1 MAQTSLGRNRDFVL
15 LEAGRM
21 LSTAGSS
28 FSSVAYPLLVLSL
41 THSPAKAGLVAF
53 ARLLPIPL
61 LGLLAGVAADR
72 CDRRRIMLGA
82 DVVRALAIGALA
94 LVVAT
99 DPLLWAI
106 AALAFVE
113 GAGDAF
119 FTASQIGA
127 VRAVVP
133 EAQLPA
139 AIGVQQARSAA
150 VGIAGPPAGG
160 ALFGVARALP
170 FVFDAASYVF
180 SFVSLLAMRTRFQE
194 TRERGSAGL
203 RTELAEGFRFL
214 WHEPFVRTTSFLYAI
229 GNFTIPGIL
238 FVLVVA
244 ARQRGLSGGTV
255 GALLAAFSACVL
267 AGSLASGLV
276 RRRVGARAI
285 ILAEQYTGLATIA
298 FLIRPSAFV
307 LAVAIL
313 PQAFVLPI
321 TDTVVVSRRIAI
333 TPDRLL
339 GRVEAVRL
347 TIARTA
353 APLGPLAAGVL
364 ASAVSNRAAIALFVA
379 LGVVLAVWAT
389 ASRSLD
395 VRSV

>member
-41 THSPAKAGLVAF
+41 THSPAKAGLVSF
-53 ARLLPIPL
+53 VRLLPIPV
-61 LGLLAGVAADR
+61 LGLIAGVAADR
-72 CDRRRIMLGA
+72 WDRRRIMLAA
-82 DVVRALAIGALA
+82 DALRALAIGALA
-94 LVVAT
+94 LVVVT

-106 AALAFVE
+106 AVLAFVE

-119 FTASQIGA
+119 FSASQMGA

-139 AIGVQQARSAA
+139 AVGIQQARSAT

-160 ALFGVARALP
+160 ALFGIARALP
-170 FVFDAASYVF
+170 FVADGASYVF

-194 TRERGSAGL
+194 TRERPAAGL
-203 RTELAEGFRFL
+203 RAQLAEGFHFL
-214 WHEPFVRTTSFLYAI
+214 WRQPFVRTTSFLYAI

-244 ARQRGLSGGTV
+244 ARQRGLSGSAV
-255 GALLAAFSACVL
+255 GALLAAFSGCVL

-276 RRRVGARAI
+276 RHCFGARTI

-298 FLIRPSAFV
+298 FLVWPSVFV

-364 ASAVSNRAAIALFVA
+364 ASAASNRAAIALFVT
-379 LGVVLAVWAT
+379 LGVVLAAWAT
-389 ASRSLD
+389 ASRSL
-395 VRSV
+395 VL

>member
-41 THSPAKAGLVAF
+41 THSPAKAGLVSF
-53 ARLLPIPL
+53 VRLLPIPV
-61 LGLLAGVAADR
+61 LGLIAGVAADR
-72 CDRRRIMLGA
+72 WDRRRIMLAA
-82 DVVRALAIGALA
+82 DALRALAIGALA
-94 LVVAT
+94 LVVVT

-106 AALAFVE
+106 AVLAFVE

-119 FTASQIGA
+119 FSASQMGA

-139 AIGVQQARSAA
+139 AVGIQQARSAT

-160 ALFGVARALP
+160 ALFGIARALP
-170 FVFDAASYVF
+170 FVADAASYVF

-194 TRERGSAGL
+194 TRERAAGGL
-203 RTELAEGFRFL
+203 RAQLAEGFHFL
-214 WHEPFVRTTSFLYAI
+214 WRQPFVRTTSFLYAI

-244 ARQRGLSGGTV
+244 ARQRGLSGSAV
-255 GALLAAFSACVL
+255 GALLAAFSGCVL

-276 RRRVGARAI
+276 RHRFGARTI

-298 FLIRPSAFV
+298 FLVWPSVFV

-364 ASAVSNRAAIALFVA
+364 ASAASNRAAIALFVT
-379 LGVVLAVWAT
+379 LGVVLAAWAT
-389 ASRSLD
+389 ASRSL
-395 VRSV
+395 VL

>member
-41 THSPAKAGLVAF
+41 THSPAKAGLVSF
-53 ARLLPIPL
+53 VRLLPIPV
-61 LGLLAGVAADR
+61 LGLIAGVAADR
-72 CDRRRIMLGA
+72 WDRRRIMLAA
-82 DVVRALAIGALA
+82 DALRALAIGALA
-94 LVVAT
+94 LVVVT

-106 AALAFVE
+106 AVLAFVE

-119 FTASQIGA
+119 FSASQMGA

-139 AIGVQQARSAA
+139 AVGIQQARSAT

-160 ALFGVARALP
+160 ALFGIARALP
-170 FVFDAASYVF
+170 FMADGASYVF

-194 TRERGSAGL
+194 TRERPAAGL
-203 RTELAEGFRFL
+203 RAQLAEGFHFL
-214 WHEPFVRTTSFLYAI
+214 WRQPFVRTTSFLYAI

-244 ARQRGLSGGTV
+244 ARQRGLSGSAV
-255 GALLAAFSACVL
+255 GALLAAFSGCVL

-276 RRRVGARAI
+276 RHRFGARTI

-298 FLIRPSAFV
+298 FLVWPSVFV

-364 ASAVSNRAAIALFVA
+364 ASAASNRAAIALFVT
-379 LGVVLAVWAT
+379 LGVVLAAWAT
-389 ASRSLD
+389 ASRSL
-395 VRSV
+395 VL

>member
-1 MAQTSLGRNRDFVL
+1 
-15 LEAGRM
+15 
-21 LSTAGSS
+21 
-28 FSSVAYPLLVLSL
+28 
-41 THSPAKAGLVAF
+41 
-53 ARLLPIPL
+53 
-61 LGLLAGVAADR
+61 
-72 CDRRRIMLGA
+72 
-82 DVVRALAIGALA
+82 
-94 LVVAT
+94 
-99 DPLLWAI
+99 
-106 AALAFVE
+106 
-113 GAGDAF
+113 
-119 FTASQIGA
+119 
-127 VRAVVP
+127 VP

-139 AIGVQQARSAA
+139 AVGIQQARSAT

-160 ALFGVARALP
+160 ALFGIARALP
-170 FVFDAASYVF
+170 FVADGASYVF

-194 TRERGSAGL
+194 TRERPAAGL
-203 RTELAEGFRFL
+203 RAQLAEGFHFL
-214 WHEPFVRTTSFLYAI
+214 WRQPFVRTTSFLYAI

-244 ARQRGLSGGTV
+244 ARQRGLSGSAV
-255 GALLAAFSACVL
+255 GALLAAFSGCVL

-276 RRRVGARAI
+276 RHRFGARTI

-298 FLIRPSAFV
+298 FLVWPSVFV

-364 ASAVSNRAAIALFVA
+364 ASAASNRAAIALFVT
-379 LGVVLAVWAT
+379 LGVVLAAWAT
-389 ASRSLD
+389 ASRSL
-395 VRSV
+395 VL

>member
-41 THSPAKAGLVAF
+41 THSPAKAGLVSF
-53 ARLLPIPL
+53 VRLLPIPV
-61 LGLLAGVAADR
+61 LGLIAGVAADR
-72 CDRRRIMLGA
+72 WDRRRIMLAA
-82 DVVRALAIGALA
+82 DALRALAIGALA
-94 LVVAT
+94 LVVVT

-106 AALAFVE
+106 AVLAFVE

-119 FTASQIGA
+119 FSASQMGA

-139 AIGVQQARSAA
+139 AVGIQQARSAT

-160 ALFGVARALP
+160 ALFGIARALP
-170 FVFDAASYVF
+170 FVADAASYVF

-194 TRERGSAGL
+194 TRERPAAGL
-203 RTELAEGFRFL
+203 RAQLAEGFHFL
-214 WHEPFVRTTSFLYAI
+214 WRQPFVRTTSFLYAI

-244 ARQRGLSGGTV
+244 ARQRGLSGSAV
-255 GALLAAFSACVL
+255 GALLAAFSGCVL

-276 RRRVGARAI
+276 RHRFGARTI

-298 FLIRPSAFV
+298 FLVWPSVFV

-364 ASAVSNRAAIALFVA
+364 ASAASNRAAIALFVT
-379 LGVVLAVWAT
+379 LGVVLAAWAT
-389 ASRSLD
+389 ASRSL
-395 VRSV
+395 VC

>member
-41 THSPAKAGLVAF
+41 THSPAKAGLVSF
-53 ARLLPIPL
+53 VRLLPIPV
-61 LGLLAGVAADR
+61 LGLIAGLAADR
-72 CDRRRIMLGA
+72 WDRRRIMLAA
-82 DVVRALAIGALA
+82 DALRALAIGALA
-94 LVVAT
+94 LVVVT

-106 AALAFVE
+106 AVLAFVE

-119 FTASQIGA
+119 FSASQMGA

-139 AIGVQQARSAA
+139 AVGIQQARSAT

-160 ALFGVARALP
+160 ALFGIARALP
-170 FVFDAASYVF
+170 FVADAASYVF

-194 TRERGSAGL
+194 TRERPAAGL
-203 RTELAEGFRFL
+203 RAQLAEGFHFL
-214 WHEPFVRTTSFLYAI
+214 WRQPFVRTTSFLYAI

-244 ARQRGLSGGTV
+244 ARQRGLSGSAV
-255 GALLAAFSACVL
+255 GALLAAFSGCVL

-276 RRRVGARAI
+276 RRRFGARTI

-298 FLIRPSAFV
+298 FLVWPSVFV

-364 ASAVSNRAAIALFVA
+364 ASAASNRAAIALFVT
-379 LGVVLAVWAT
+379 LGVVLAAWAT
-389 ASRSLD
+389 ASRSL
-395 VRSV
+395 VL

>member
-41 THSPAKAGLVAF
+41 THSPAKAGLVSF
-53 ARLLPIPL
+53 VRLLPIPV
-61 LGLLAGVAADR
+61 LGLIAGVAADR
-72 CDRRRIMLGA
+72 WDRRRIMLAA
-82 DVVRALAIGALA
+82 DALRALAIGALA
-94 LVVAT
+94 LVVVT

-106 AALAFVE
+106 AVLAFVE

-119 FTASQIGA
+119 FSASQIGA

-139 AIGVQQARSAA
+139 AVGIQQARSAT

-160 ALFGVARALP
+160 ALFGIARALP
-170 FVFDAASYVF
+170 FVADAASYVF

-194 TRERGSAGL
+194 TRERPAAGL
-203 RTELAEGFRFL
+203 RAQLAEGFHFL
-214 WHEPFVRTTSFLYAI
+214 WRQPFVRTTSFLYAI

-244 ARQRGLSGGTV
+244 ARQRGLSGSAV
-255 GALLAAFSACVL
+255 GALLAAFSGCVL

-276 RRRVGARAI
+276 RHRFGARTI

-298 FLIRPSAFV
+298 FLVWPSVFV

-364 ASAVSNRAAIALFVA
+364 ASAASNRAAIALFVT
-379 LGVVLAVWAT
+379 LGVVLAAWAT
-389 ASRSLD
+389 ASRSL
-395 VRSV
+395 VL

>member
-1 MAQTSLGRNRDFVL
+1 MAQTSLRRNRDFVL
-15 LEAGRM
+15 LEAGRL
-21 LSTAGSS
+21 LSSGGSS

-41 THSPAKAGLVAF
+41 THSPAKAGLVSF
-53 ARLLPIPL
+53 ARLLPMPL

-72 CDRRRIMLGA
+72 WDRRRIMLAA
-82 DVVRALAIGALA
+82 DAVRALAIGALA
-94 LVVAT
+94 IVVVS

-106 AALAFVE
+106 AALAFAE
-113 GAGDAF
+113 GAGEAF

-133 EAQLPA
+133 GAQLPA
-139 AIGVQQARSAA
+139 AVGVQQARSAT

-170 FVFDAASYVF
+170 FVADAASYLF
-180 SFVSLLAMRTRFQE
+180 SFLSLLAIRTRFQE
-194 TRERGSAGL
+194 TRERTDARL
-203 RTELAEGFRFL
+203 RTQLAEGFRFL
-214 WHEPFVRTTSFLYAI
+214 WRQPFVRTTSFLYAI

-244 ARQRGLSGGTV
+244 ARQRGLSGGAV
-255 GALLAAFSACVL
+255 GALLAAFSGCVL
-267 AGSLASGLV
+267 VGSLASGLV
-276 RRRVGARAI
+276 RRRLGARTI
-285 ILAEQYTGLATIA
+285 ILAEQYTGLAVIA
-298 FLIRPSAFV
+298 FLVRPSVFV

-321 TDTVVVSRRIAI
+321 TDTVVVSRRIVI

-339 GRVEAVRL
+339 GRVEAVRS

-353 APLGPLAAGVL
+353 APLGPLVAGVL
-364 ASAVSNRAAIALFVA
+364 ASAVSNRAAIGLFA
-379 LGVVLAVWAT
+379 AFGVVLAVWAT

-395 VRSV
+395 

>member
-28 FSSVAYPLLVLSL
+28 FSTVAYPLLVLSL
-41 THSPAKAGLVAF
+41 THSPAKAGLVSF

-61 LGLLAGVAADR
+61 LSLLAGLAADR
-72 CDRRRIMLGA
+72 WDRRRIMLAA
-82 DVVRALAIGALA
+82 DAVRALAIGALA
-94 LVVAT
+94 LVVVT

-106 AALAFVE
+106 AVLAFVE
-113 GAGDAF
+113 GTGDAF
-119 FTASQIGA
+119 FSASQMGA

-139 AIGVQQARSAA
+139 AVGIQQARSAA

-160 ALFGVARALP
+160 ALFGVARTLP
-170 FVFDAASYVF
+170 FVADAVSYVF

-194 TRERGSAGL
+194 TREHTEAGL
-203 RTELAEGFRFL
+203 RAQLAEGFRFL
-214 WHEPFVRTTSFLYAI
+214 WREPFVRTTSFLYAI

-244 ARQRGLSGGTV
+244 ARQRGLSGSAV
-255 GALLAAFSACVL
+255 GALLAAFSGCVL
-267 AGSLASGLV
+267 AGSLASGLA
-276 RRRVGARAI
+276 RRRLGARTI
-285 ILAEQYTGLATIA
+285 ILAEQYTGLAPIA
-298 FLIRPSAFV
+298 FLLWPNVFV

-313 PQAFVLPI
+313 PQAFVLPV
-321 TDTVVVSRRIAI
+321 TDTVVVSRRVAI

-353 APLGPLAAGVL
+353 APLGPLAAGIL
-364 ASAVSNRAAIALFVA
+364 AGAVSNRAAIALFVA

-395 VRSV
+395 

>member
-1 MAQTSLGRNRDFVL
+1 MAQTTLSRNRDFVL

-53 ARLLPIPL
+53 VRLLPIPL

-72 CDRRRIMLGA
+72 WDRRRIMLGA
-82 DVVRALAIGALA
+82 DAVRALAIGALA

-106 AALAFVE
+106 AALAFAE

-160 ALFGVARALP
+160 ALFGIARTLP

-180 SFVSLLAMRTRFQE
+180 SFVSLLAVRTRFQE
-194 TRERGSAGL
+194 TREQSGAGL
-203 RTELAEGFRFL
+203 RTQLAEGFRFL

-244 ARQRGLSGGTV
+244 ARQRGLSGGAV

-267 AGSLASGLV
+267 VGSLASGIV

-298 FLIRPSAFV
+298 FLIRPSVFV

-395 VRSV
+395 VRV

>member
-41 THSPAKAGLVAF
+41 THSPAKAGLVSF
-53 ARLLPIPL
+53 VRLLPIPV
-61 LGLLAGVAADR
+61 LGLIAGVAADR
-72 CDRRRIMLGA
+72 WDRRRIMLAA
-82 DVVRALAIGALA
+82 DALRALAIGALA
-94 LVVAT
+94 LVVVT

-106 AALAFVE
+106 AVLAFVE

-119 FTASQIGA
+119 FSASQMGA

-139 AIGVQQARSAA
+139 AVGIQQARSAT

-160 ALFGVARALP
+160 ALFGIARALP
-170 FVFDAASYVF
+170 FVADAASYVF

-194 TRERGSAGL
+194 TRERPAAGL
-203 RTELAEGFRFL
+203 RAQLAEGFHFL
-214 WHEPFVRTTSFLYAI
+214 WRQPFVRTTSFLYAI

-244 ARQRGLSGGTV
+244 ARQRGLSGSAV
-255 GALLAAFSACVL
+255 GALLAAFSGCVL

-276 RRRVGARAI
+276 RHCFGARTI

-298 FLIRPSAFV
+298 FLVWPSVFV

-364 ASAVSNRAAIALFVA
+364 ASAASNRAAIALFVT
-379 LGVVLAVWAT
+379 LGVVLAAWAT
-389 ASRSLD
+389 ASRSL
-395 VRSV
+395 VL

>member
-41 THSPAKAGLVAF
+41 THSPAKAGLVSF
-53 ARLLPIPL
+53 VRLLPIPV
-61 LGLLAGVAADR
+61 LGLIAGVAADR
-72 CDRRRIMLGA
+72 WDRRRIMLAA
-82 DVVRALAIGALA
+82 DALRALAIGALA
-94 LVVAT
+94 LVVVT

-106 AALAFVE
+106 AVLAFVE

-119 FTASQIGA
+119 FSASQMGA

-139 AIGVQQARSAA
+139 AVGIQQARSAT

-160 ALFGVARALP
+160 ALFGIARALP
-170 FVFDAASYVF
+170 FVADAASYVF

-194 TRERGSAGL
+194 TRERPAAGL
-203 RTELAEGFRFL
+203 RAQLAEGFHFL
-214 WHEPFVRTTSFLYAI
+214 WRQPFVRTTSFLYAI

-244 ARQRGLSGGTV
+244 ARQRGLSGSAV
-255 GALLAAFSACVL
+255 GALLAAFSGCVL

-276 RRRVGARAI
+276 RHRFGARTI

-298 FLIRPSAFV
+298 FLVWPSVFV

-364 ASAVSNRAAIALFVA
+364 ASAASNRAAIALFVT
-379 LGVVLAVWAT
+379 LGVVLAAWAT
-389 ASRSLD
+389 ASRSL
-395 VRSV
+395 VL

>member
-53 ARLLPIPL
+53 VRLLPIPL

-72 CDRRRIMLGA
+72 YDRRRIMLGA
-82 DVVRALAIGALA
+82 DVMRALAIGALA

-99 DPLLWAI
+99 DPMLWAI
-106 AALAFVE
+106 AALAFAE

-133 EAQLPA
+133 EAQIPG

-194 TRERGSAGL
+194 TRERGSAGV
-203 RTELAEGFRFL
+203 RTQLAEGFRFL
-214 WHEPFVRTTSFLYAI
+214 WDEPFVRTTSFLYAI

-244 ARQRGLSGGTV
+244 ARQRGLSGGAV

-285 ILAEQYTGLATIA
+285 ILAEQYTGLAAIA
-298 FLIRPSAFV
+298 FLIRPSVFV
-307 LAVAIL
+307 LALAIL

-364 ASAVSNRAAIALFVA
+364 ASTVSNRAAVALFVA

-395 VRSV
+395 VRGA

>member
-1 MAQTSLGRNRDFVL
+1 MTLGRNRDFVL
-15 LEAGRM
+15 LQIGQL
-21 LSTAGSS
+21 LSAAGSS

-41 THSPAKAGLVAF
+41 THSPAKAGLVSF
-53 ARLLPIPL
+53 VRLLPIPL
-61 LGLLAGVAADR
+61 LGLLAGVSADR
-72 CDRRRIMLGA
+72 WDRRRIMLAA
-82 DVVRALAIGALA
+82 DAVRALAIGALA
-94 LVVAT
+94 LVVIT
-99 DPLLWAI
+99 DPVLWAI
-106 AALAFVE
+106 AALAFAE

-119 FTASQIGA
+119 FSASQMGA

-139 AIGVQQARSAA
+139 AVGVQQARSAA

-160 ALFGVARALP
+160 ALFGIARAVP
-170 FVFDAASYVF
+170 FAADAASYLF
-180 SFVSLLAMRTRFQE
+180 SFLSLLAMRARFQE
-194 TRERGSAGL
+194 TREPTPTAL
-203 RTELAEGFRFL
+203 RAQLAEGFRFL
-214 WHEPFVRTTSFLYAI
+214 WRQPFVRTTSFLYAI
-229 GNFTIPGIL
+229 GNFTIPGVL
-238 FVLVVA
+238 FLLVVA
-244 ARQRGLSGGTV
+244 ARQRGLSGGAV

-267 AGSLASGLV
+267 VGSLASGLV
-276 RRRVGARAI
+276 RRRVGARTI
-285 ILAEQYTGLATIA
+285 ILAEQYTGLAVVA
-298 FLIRPSAFV
+298 FLVWPSVFV

-353 APLGPLAAGVL
+353 APLGPLVAGVL
-364 ASAVSNRAAIALFVA
+364 AGTVSNRAAIALFAA

-389 ASRSLD
+389 SSRSLD
-395 VRSV
+395 

>member
-41 THSPAKAGLVAF
+41 THSPAKAGLVSF
-53 ARLLPIPL
+53 VRLLPIPV
-61 LGLLAGVAADR
+61 LGLIAGVAADR
-72 CDRRRIMLGA
+72 WDRRRIMLAA
-82 DVVRALAIGALA
+82 DALRALAIGALA
-94 LVVAT
+94 LVVVT

-106 AALAFVE
+106 AVLAFVE

-119 FTASQIGA
+119 FSASQMGA

-139 AIGVQQARSAA
+139 AVGIQQARSAT

-160 ALFGVARALP
+160 ALFGIARALP
-170 FVFDAASYVF
+170 FVADGASYVF

-194 TRERGSAGL
+194 TRERPAAGL
-203 RTELAEGFRFL
+203 RAQLAEGFHFL
-214 WHEPFVRTTSFLYAI
+214 WRQPFVRTTSFLYAI

-244 ARQRGLSGGTV
+244 ARQRGLSGSAV
-255 GALLAAFSACVL
+255 GALLAAFSGCVL

-276 RRRVGARAI
+276 RHRFGARTI

-298 FLIRPSAFV
+298 FLVWPSVFV

-364 ASAVSNRAAIALFVA
+364 ASAASNRAAIALFVT
-379 LGVVLAVWAT
+379 LGVVLAAWAT
-389 ASRSLD
+389 ASRSL
-395 VRSV
+395 VL

>member
-41 THSPAKAGLVAF
+41 THSPAKAGLVSF
-53 ARLLPIPL
+53 VRLLPIPV
-61 LGLLAGVAADR
+61 LGLIAGVAADR
-72 CDRRRIMLGA
+72 WDRRRIMLAA
-82 DVVRALAIGALA
+82 DALRALAIGALA
-94 LVVAT
+94 LVVVT

-106 AALAFVE
+106 AVLAFVE

-119 FTASQIGA
+119 FSASQMGA

-139 AIGVQQARSAA
+139 AVGIQQARSAT

-160 ALFGVARALP
+160 ALFGIARALP
-170 FVFDAASYVF
+170 FVADGASYVF

-194 TRERGSAGL
+194 TRERPAAGL
-203 RTELAEGFRFL
+203 RAQLAEGFHFL
-214 WHEPFVRTTSFLYAI
+214 WRQPFVRTTSFLYAI

-244 ARQRGLSGGTV
+244 ARQRGLSGSAV

-276 RRRVGARAI
+276 RHRFGARTI

-298 FLIRPSAFV
+298 FLVWPSVFV

-364 ASAVSNRAAIALFVA
+364 ASAASNRAAIALFVT
-379 LGVVLAVWAT
+379 LGVVLAAWAT
-389 ASRSLD
+389 ASRSL
-395 VRSV
+395 VL

>member
-41 THSPAKAGLVAF
+41 THSPAKAGLVSF
-53 ARLLPIPL
+53 VRLLPIPV
-61 LGLLAGVAADR
+61 LGLIAGVAADR
-72 CDRRRIMLGA
+72 WDRRRIMLAA
-82 DVVRALAIGALA
+82 DALRALAIGALA
-94 LVVAT
+94 LVVVT

-106 AALAFVE
+106 AVLAFVE

-119 FTASQIGA
+119 FSASQMGA

-139 AIGVQQARSAA
+139 AVGIQQARSAT

-160 ALFGVARALP
+160 ALFGIARALP
-170 FVFDAASYVF
+170 FVADAASYVF

-194 TRERGSAGL
+194 TRERPAAGL
-203 RTELAEGFRFL
+203 RAQLAEGFHFL
-214 WHEPFVRTTSFLYAI
+214 WRQPFVRTTSFLYAI

-244 ARQRGLSGGTV
+244 ARQRGLSGSAV
-255 GALLAAFSACVL
+255 GALLAAFSGCVL

-276 RRRVGARAI
+276 RRRFGARTI

-298 FLIRPSAFV
+298 FLVWPSVFV

-364 ASAVSNRAAIALFVA
+364 ASAASNRAAIALFVT
-379 LGVVLAVWAT
+379 LGVVLAAWAT
-389 ASRSLD
+389 ASRSL
-395 VRSV
+395 VL

>member
-41 THSPAKAGLVAF
+41 THSPAKAGLVSF
-53 ARLLPIPL
+53 VRLLPIPV
-61 LGLLAGVAADR
+61 LGLIAGVAADR
-72 CDRRRIMLGA
+72 WDRRRIMLAA
-82 DVVRALAIGALA
+82 DALRALAIGALA
-94 LVVAT
+94 LVVVT

-106 AALAFVE
+106 AVLAFVE

-119 FTASQIGA
+119 FSASQMGA

-139 AIGVQQARSAA
+139 AVGIQQARSAT

-160 ALFGVARALP
+160 ALFGIARALP
-170 FVFDAASYVF
+170 FVADAASYVF

-194 TRERGSAGL
+194 TRERPAAGL
-203 RTELAEGFRFL
+203 RAQLAEGFHFL
-214 WHEPFVRTTSFLYAI
+214 WRQPFVRTTSFLYAI

-244 ARQRGLSGGTV
+244 ARQRGLSGSAV
-255 GALLAAFSACVL
+255 GALLAAFSGCVL

-276 RRRVGARAI
+276 RHRFGARTI
-285 ILAEQYTGLATIA
+285 ILAEQYTGLASIA
-298 FLIRPSAFV
+298 FLVWPSVFV

-364 ASAVSNRAAIALFVA
+364 ASAASNRAAIALFVT
-379 LGVVLAVWAT
+379 LGVVLAAWAT
-389 ASRSLD
+389 ASRSL
-395 VRSV
+395 VL

>member
-41 THSPAKAGLVAF
+41 THSPAKAGLVSF
-53 ARLLPIPL
+53 VRLLPIPV
-61 LGLLAGVAADR
+61 LGLIAGVAADR
-72 CDRRRIMLGA
+72 WDRRRIMLAA
-82 DVVRALAIGALA
+82 DALRALAIGALA
-94 LVVAT
+94 LVVVT

-106 AALAFVE
+106 AVLAFVE

-119 FTASQIGA
+119 FSASQMGA

-139 AIGVQQARSAA
+139 AVGIQQARSAT

-160 ALFGVARALP
+160 ALFGIARALP
-170 FVFDAASYVF
+170 FVADAASYVF

-194 TRERGSAGL
+194 TRERPAAGL
-203 RTELAEGFRFL
+203 RAQLAEGFHFL
-214 WHEPFVRTTSFLYAI
+214 WRQPFVRTTSFLYAI

-244 ARQRGLSGGTV
+244 ARQRGLSGSAV
-255 GALLAAFSACVL
+255 GALLAAFSGCVL

-276 RRRVGARAI
+276 RHRFGARTI

-298 FLIRPSAFV
+298 FLVWPSVFV

-364 ASAVSNRAAIALFVA
+364 ASAASNRAAITLFVT
-379 LGVVLAVWAT
+379 LGVVLAAWAT
-389 ASRSLD
+389 ASRSL
-395 VRSV
+395 VL

>member
-41 THSPAKAGLVAF
+41 THSPAKAGLVSF
-53 ARLLPIPL
+53 VRLLPIPV
-61 LGLLAGVAADR
+61 LGLIAGVAADR
-72 CDRRRIMLGA
+72 WDRRRIMLAA
-82 DVVRALAIGALA
+82 DALRALAIGALA
-94 LVVAT
+94 LVVVT

-106 AALAFVE
+106 AVLAFVE

-119 FTASQIGA
+119 FSASQMGA

-139 AIGVQQARSAA
+139 AVGIQQARSAT

-160 ALFGVARALP
+160 ALFGIARALP
-170 FVFDAASYVF
+170 FVADGASYVF

-194 TRERGSAGL
+194 TRERPAAGL
-203 RTELAEGFRFL
+203 RAQLAEGFHFL
-214 WHEPFVRTTSFLYAI
+214 WRQPFVRTTSFLYAI

-244 ARQRGLSGGTV
+244 ARQRGLSGSAV
-255 GALLAAFSACVL
+255 GALLAAFSGCVL

-276 RRRVGARAI
+276 RHRFGARTI

-298 FLIRPSAFV
+298 FLVWPSVFV

-364 ASAVSNRAAIALFVA
+364 ASAASNRAAITLFVT
-379 LGVVLAVWAT
+379 LGVVLAAWAT
-389 ASRSLD
+389 ASRSL
-395 VRSV
+395 VL

>member
-21 LSTAGSS
+21 LSATGSA

-41 THSPAKAGLVAF
+41 THSPAKAGLVSF

-72 CDRRRIMLGA
+72 WDRRRIMLAA
-82 DVVRALAIGALA
+82 DAVRALAIAALA
-94 LVVAT
+94 LVVVAH
-99 DPLLWAI
+99 PLVWAV

-113 GAGDAF
+113 GTGEAF

-133 EAQLPA
+133 EAQLPSA
-139 AIGVQQARSAA
+139 VGVQQARSAT

-170 FVFDAASYVF
+170 FAADAASYLF
-180 SFVSLLAMRTRFQE
+180 SFLSLLAMRTRFQE
-194 TRERGSAGL
+194 PRERTEAGI
-203 RTELAEGFRFL
+203 RTQLAEGFSFL
-214 WHEPFVRTTSFLYAI
+214 WRQPFVRTTSFLYAI

-238 FVLVVA
+238 FMLVVA
-244 ARQRGLSGGTV
+244 ARQRGLSGGAV
-255 GALLAAFSACVL
+255 GALLAAFSGCVL
-267 AGSLASGLV
+267 AGSIASGLV

-285 ILAEQYTGLATIA
+285 ILAEQYTGLAVIA
-298 FLIRPSAFV
+298 FLIRPNVFV

-339 GRVEAVRL
+339 GRVEAVRA

-353 APLGPLAAGVL
+353 APLGPHVAGVR
-364 ASAVSNRAAIALFVA
+364 AGPVTNRAAIALFAA

-395 VRSV
+395 

>member
-41 THSPAKAGLVAF
+41 THSPAKAGLVSF
-53 ARLLPIPL
+53 VRLLPIPV
-61 LGLLAGVAADR
+61 LGLIAGLAADR
-72 CDRRRIMLGA
+72 WDRRRIMLAA
-82 DVVRALAIGALA
+82 DAVRALAIGALA
-94 LVVAT
+94 LVVVT

-106 AALAFVE
+106 AVLAFVE

-119 FTASQIGA
+119 FSASQMGA

-139 AIGVQQARSAA
+139 AVGIQQARSAT

-160 ALFGVARALP
+160 ALFGIARALP
-170 FVFDAASYVF
+170 FVADAASYVF

-194 TRERGSAGL
+194 TRERPAAGL
-203 RTELAEGFRFL
+203 RAQLAEGFHFL
-214 WHEPFVRTTSFLYAI
+214 WRQPFVRTTSFLYAI

-244 ARQRGLSGGTV
+244 ARQRGLSGSAV
-255 GALLAAFSACVL
+255 GALLAAFSGCVL

-276 RRRVGARAI
+276 RHRFGARTI

-298 FLIRPSAFV
+298 FLVWPSVFV

-364 ASAVSNRAAIALFVA
+364 ASAASNRAAIALFVA
-379 LGVVLAVWAT
+379 LGVVLAAWAT
-389 ASRSLD
+389 ASRSL
-395 VRSV
+395 VL

>member
-41 THSPAKAGLVAF
+41 THSPAKAGLVSF
-53 ARLLPIPL
+53 VRLLPIPV
-61 LGLLAGVAADR
+61 LGLIAGVAADR
-72 CDRRRIMLGA
+72 WDRRRIMLAA
-82 DVVRALAIGALA
+82 DAVRALAIGALA
-94 LVVAT
+94 LVVVT

-106 AALAFVE
+106 AVLAFVE

-119 FTASQIGA
+119 FSASQMGA

-139 AIGVQQARSAA
+139 AVGIQQARSAT

-160 ALFGVARALP
+160 ALFGIARALP
-170 FVFDAASYVF
+170 FVADAASYVF

-194 TRERGSAGL
+194 TRERPAAGL
-203 RTELAEGFRFL
+203 RAQLAEGFHFL
-214 WHEPFVRTTSFLYAI
+214 WRQPFVRTTSFLYAI

-244 ARQRGLSGGTV
+244 ARQRGLSGSAV
-255 GALLAAFSACVL
+255 GALLAAFSGCVL

-276 RRRVGARAI
+276 RHRFGARTI

-298 FLIRPSAFV
+298 FLVWPSVFV

-364 ASAVSNRAAIALFVA
+364 ASAASNRAAIALFVT
-379 LGVVLAVWAT
+379 LGVVLAAWAT
-389 ASRSLD
+389 ASRSL
-395 VRSV
+395 VL

>member
-53 ARLLPIPL
+53 VRLLPIPL

-99 DPLLWAI
+99 DPMLWAI
-106 AALAFVE
+106 AALAFTE

-119 FTASQIGA
+119 FTAAQMGA

-133 EAQLPA
+133 EAQLPT
-139 AIGVQQARSAA
+139 AIGVQQGRSAA

-160 ALFGVARALP
+160 ALFGVARTLP

-194 TRERGSAGL
+194 TRRPDGRSL
-203 RTELAEGFRFL
+203 RTQLTEGFRFV

-276 RRRVGARAI
+276 RRRLGARAI
-285 ILAEQYTGLATIA
+285 ILMEQYTGLATIA
-298 FLIRPSAFV
+298 FLIRPSVFV

-379 LGVVLAVWAT
+379 LGVVLAVGAT

-395 VRSV
+395 

>member
-1 MAQTSLGRNRDFVL
+1 MAQTPLGRNRDFVL

-41 THSPAKAGLVAF
+41 THSPAKAGLVSF
-53 ARLLPIPL
+53 VRLLPIPV
-61 LGLLAGVAADR
+61 LGLIAGVAADR
-72 CDRRRIMLGA
+72 WDRRRIMLAA
-82 DVVRALAIGALA
+82 DALRALAIGALA
-94 LVVAT
+94 LVVVT

-106 AALAFVE
+106 AVLAFVE

-119 FTASQIGA
+119 FSASQMGA

-139 AIGVQQARSAA
+139 AVGIQQARSAT

-160 ALFGVARALP
+160 ALFGIARALP
-170 FVFDAASYVF
+170 FVADGASYVF

-194 TRERGSAGL
+194 TRERPAAGP
-203 RTELAEGFRFL
+203 RAQLAEGFHFL
-214 WHEPFVRTTSFLYAI
+214 WRQPFVRTTSFLYAI

-244 ARQRGLSGGTV
+244 ARQRGLSGSAV
-255 GALLAAFSACVL
+255 GALLAAFSGCVL

-276 RRRVGARAI
+276 RHRFGARTI

-298 FLIRPSAFV
+298 FLVWPSVFV

-364 ASAVSNRAAIALFVA
+364 ASAASNRAAIALFVT
-379 LGVVLAVWAT
+379 LGVVLAAWAT
-389 ASRSLD
+389 ASRSL
-395 VRSV
+395 VL

>member
-41 THSPAKAGLVAF
+41 THSPAKAGLVSF
-53 ARLLPIPL
+53 VRLLPIPV
-61 LGLLAGVAADR
+61 LGLIAGVAADR
-72 CDRRRIMLGA
+72 WDRRRIMLAA
-82 DVVRALAIGALA
+82 DALRALAIGALA
-94 LVVAT
+94 LVVVT

-106 AALAFVE
+106 AVLAFVE

-119 FTASQIGA
+119 FSASQIGA

-139 AIGVQQARSAA
+139 AVGIQQARSAT

-160 ALFGVARALP
+160 ALFGIARALP
-170 FVFDAASYVF
+170 FVADAASYVF

-194 TRERGSAGL
+194 TRERPAAGL
-203 RTELAEGFRFL
+203 RAQLAEGFHFL
-214 WHEPFVRTTSFLYAI
+214 WRQPFVRTTSFLYAI

-244 ARQRGLSGGTV
+244 ARQRGLSGSAV
-255 GALLAAFSACVL
+255 GALLAAFSGCVL

-276 RRRVGARAI
+276 RHRFGARTI

-298 FLIRPSAFV
+298 FLVWPSVFV

-364 ASAVSNRAAIALFVA
+364 ASAASNRAAITLFVT
-379 LGVVLAVWAT
+379 LGVVLAAWAT
-389 ASRSLD
+389 ASRSL
-395 VRSV
+395 VL